1 MGWRGSSTGWFTFGE
16 GCKFNRSWRKL
27 YSPAWVPSLTGL
39 QSSGLLDTNPGRTQ
53 LPVLTPLQIGVK
65 TSVFYYYLYS
75 WSLALSPVLVIPSL
89 YLLCAGAG
97 G

>member
-1 MGWRGSSTGWFTFGE
+1 MGSQ
-16 GCKFNRSWRKL
+16 
-27 YSPAWVPSLTGL
+27 SLTSL

-53 LPVLTPLQIGVK
+53 LKVLIPLQIGVN
-65 TSVFYYYLYS
+65 TGVFYYYLYS
-75 WSLALSPVLVIPSL
+75 WSVALSPVPVIPSM